1 MCRVKVK
8 NAKAKLGVGVGVYED
23 RDSTVMGFLS
33 SLSDQDY
40 CTVPVEIICTHS
52 TQKKRKEKRGK
63 GPEIGEWM
71 NKQPQKRQTWRF
83 ER

>member
-1 MCRVKVK
+1 
-8 NAKAKLGVGVGVYED
+8 
-23 RDSTVMGFLS
+23 MGFLS

-40 CTVPVEIICTHS
+40 CTRTGRNYLHTLHTE
-52 TQKKRKEKRGK
+52 KKKKKRGK

-71 NKQPQKRQTWRF
+71 NKQPQKRQTWRS